1 MFRDTT
7 FNDLSRTDA
16 LPEASTEFVMD
27 EDDERFTFAFRRFSI
42 RCDRLE
48 RVDRAECT
56 GLR

>member
-1 MFRDTT
+1 MPLARFGNER
-7 FNDLSRTDA
+7 FSPA
-16 LPEASTEFVMD
+16 LEFVMD